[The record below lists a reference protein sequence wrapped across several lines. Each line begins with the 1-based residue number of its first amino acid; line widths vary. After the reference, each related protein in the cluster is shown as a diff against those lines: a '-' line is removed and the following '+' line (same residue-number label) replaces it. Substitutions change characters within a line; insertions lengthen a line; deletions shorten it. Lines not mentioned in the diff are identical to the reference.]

1 MFYAIDAYPM
11 YEHAIHQAA
20 PAGWN
25 KAMDAASSKHPGA
38 VIKRVAD
45 AGPHCV
51 VRTQGD
57 KGIAICDNATI
68 VSFGMPKGRVRNA
81 SLQTDTDASLP
92 RLSYA
97 ANAPTDTVVA
107 TQPQPLEIDNGVN
120 RRWLANLLLTFGSGF
135 LLVSLFLF
143 VTARE
148 PTPLRR

>member
-25 KAMDAASSKHPGA
+25 KAMDAASSNHPGA

-57 KGIAICDNATI
+57 KGIAVCDNATI
-68 VSFGMPKGRVRNA
+68 VSFGMPKGRVRKA
-81 SLQTDTDASLP
+81 SLQSDSAAPLP

-97 ANAPTDTVVA
+97 ADAPVESAAVA
-107 TQPQPLEIDNGVN
+107 APLEIDNGVS
-120 RRWLANLLLTFGSGF
+120 RRWLANLLMTFGSGF